1 MFIFQRLNPYASL
14 SGNCR
19 LPRRRT
25 RRQPAGAIQQHRERC
40 FRRGAPTRATG
51 NDAGVVTSRAVS
63 GARLIRLPTLCSAK
77 HADVLPSQRW
87 FKHAVQ
93 LRWHAANAACLWTKR
108 SSSNC
113 WAVDVMPRWS
123 AAGPDQ
129 PERSNDDLKP
139 IRFLAQ
145 PLANAGEM
153 VIKLAARGSSIRCQA
168 LSLLNQNY
176 RLSP

>member
-1 MFIFQRLNPYASL
+1 MFISQRLNSYASFQVTIDW
-14 SGNCR
+14 
-19 LPRRRT
+19 PRRRT

-40 FRRGAPTRATG
+40 FRRGASTRATDNG
-51 NDAGVVTSRAVS
+51 AGVVTSRAVS

-93 LRWHAANAACLWTKR
+93 LRWRAANAACLWTKR

-129 PERSNDDLKP
+129 PERFNDDMKP
-139 IRFLAQ
+139 FRFLAQ
-145 PLANAGEM
+145 PRAIA
-153 VIKLAARGSSIRCQA
+153 VKWPSDW
-168 LSLLNQNY
+168 
-176 RLSP
+176 SPEVA